1 MVHFINCRYWWFKF
15 RSNLLIISLFLFI
28 CLNQSTA
35 LFSGGLINIYTRL
48 TITDSPFYIKDDIII
63 EKNSELKIDPGN

>member
-1 MVHFINCRYWWFKF
+1 MVHLINDRYWWFKF

-35 LFSGGLINIYTRL
+35 SFSGGLINIYTRL
-48 TITDSPFYIKDDIII
+48 NLADSPFYIKDDILI
-63 EKNSELKIDPGN
+63 ERNAELKVDPGN